1 MKLNKQNRIFQ
12 TEHNSCTSD
21 LMYPEKK
28 IKRKGEN
35 FGEGIKQNWDRNK
48 KKTQKGILQNEG
60 TRD

>member
-21 LMYPEKK
+21 SMYPEKK
-28 IKRKGEN
+28 SKGKGKTLEK
-35 FGEGIKQNWDRNK
+35 ESNK
-48 KKTQKGILQNEG
+48 IGKETKKTQKGILQNEG